1 MKVTELKELIQQV
14 VKEEAD
20 YKQLFKTMLSKTGK
34 DISTMSDDQKKSFFN
49 AVDKAYKAKSEGR
62 LTGYNE
68 NLPGNQDVLDTDKD
82 GEIEASDLK
91 KLRSKNANESAPE
104 GWEKTV
110 KAMKDEPDIDN
121 VYALANW
128 MKNQGYKSHK

>member
-1 MKVTELKELIQQV
+1 MKVAQLKELIQQV

-34 DISTMSDDQKKSFFN
+34 DISTMNDDQKKTFFN
-49 AVDKAYKAKSEGR
+49 AVDRAYKAKSEGR

-82 GEIEASDLK
+82 GEIEASDLE
-91 KLRSKNANESAPE
+91 KLRSKNEVAPE

-110 KAMKDEPDIDN
+110 KAMKDEPNIDN

>member
-1 MKVTELKELIQQV
+1 MKVAQLKELIQQV

-34 DISTMSDDQKKSFFN
+34 DISTMSDDQKKTFFN
-49 AVDKAYKAKSEGR
+49 AVDRAYKAKSEGR

-82 GEIEASDLK
+82 GEIEASDLE
-91 KLRSKNANESAPE
+91 KLRSKNEVAPE

-110 KAMKDEPDIDN
+110 KAMKDEPNIDN